1 MSGIYWLASY
11 PKSGNTWMRLALH
24 SLELGGAPV
33 RFDEADDAWWQRE
46 ADRRVGGIV
55 SSRAFFENYLAVE
68 SSDLTVAEVEAL
80 RPAAITAWA
89 EGVRAPIVKTH
100 DAYLSAEGTPLF
112 PPAGTQG
119 AVVIVRDPRDVAISF
134 ANHSGITIDQA
145 IAKMVDPNGMLAGKK
160 NGLSG
165 QFRQRLPTWGGHVAG
180 WLDAPIPKLLV
191 QYEDM
196 IADMALVLTRVAG
209 FVGIAAD
216 SGAVARAVTATH
228 FDRLKAEED
237 KNGFRERSTH
247 ATRFFR
253 RGVAGGWRDTLTTA
267 QVARIEADH
276 GAMMRQLGY
285 DLVSGA

>member
-24 SLELGGAPV
+24 SLEQGGAPV

-46 ADRRVGGIV
+46 TDRRVGGIV

-68 SSDLTVAEVEAL
+68 SSDLTAAEVEAL
-80 RPAAITAWA
+80 RPAAIAAWA
-89 EGVRAPIVKTH
+89 EGARAPIVKTH
-100 DAYLSAEGTPLF
+100 DAYLSAAGTPLF
-112 PPAGTQG
+112 PPGGTQG

-134 ANHSGITIDQA
+134 ANHSGITIDQS
-145 IAKMVDPNGMLAGKK
+145 IARMANPNGMLAGKTI
-160 NGLSG
+160 GLSG
-165 QFRQRLPTWGGHVAG
+165 QFRQRLPTWCGHVAG

-191 QYEDM
+191 LYEDM
-196 IADMALVLTRVAG
+196 IADMVSVLTRVAG

-216 SGAVARAVTATH
+216 PGAVARAVAATG

-237 KNGFRERSTH
+237 KIGFRERSEY
-247 ATRFFR
+247 AARFFR

-267 QVARIEADH
+267 QVAQIETDH
-276 GAMMRQLGY
+276 GAMMRRLGY
-285 DLVSGA
+285 GLVSVP